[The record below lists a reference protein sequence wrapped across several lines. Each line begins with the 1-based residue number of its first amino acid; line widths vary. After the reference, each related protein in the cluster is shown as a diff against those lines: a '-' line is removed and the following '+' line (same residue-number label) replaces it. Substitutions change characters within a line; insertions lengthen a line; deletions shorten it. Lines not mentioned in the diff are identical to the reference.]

1 MTTMLAVIVAVVA
14 LLGVSTGLAMPE
26 MKSAL
31 VPQPQPLDDSRA
43 DVKFV
48 EVSQCPLVTGI
59 QLDVIKPCI
68 ARSSGLCMDDTDCD
82 GEKVCCPA
90 DDCGNKQ
97 CVKKNK
103 WTPPSLG

>member
-1 MTTMLAVIVAVVA
+1 MTTMLAFIVAVVA
-14 LLGVSTGLAMPE
+14 LLGVSTGLAVPE

-43 DVKFV
+43 DVKL
-48 EVSQCPLVTGI
+48 VSIPMCPLVTGI

-68 ARSSGLCMDDTDCD
+68 ARSSGLCMDDMDCD
-82 GEKVCCPA
+82 GEQVCCPA

-97 CVKKNK
+97 CVKKK
-103 WTPPSLG
+103 KLTPPSHG